1 MTKIKDDPRVHTRRL
16 APVTA
21 WKEPEPAPAPVKEK
35 PVAKKATPKAPAR
48 RKSAGTKGRK
58 A

>member
-16 APVTA
+16 A
-21 WKEPEPAPAPVKEK
+21 PEPAPAPVKEK